1 MDAVQKQNAFES
13 FLAQQDDQSWSE
25 ALDILLPLVHPV
37 DQDATRIWFA
47 FWPLQLHHIVQE
59 SDDLEQT
66 AQWLE
71 LRGDYRLEK
80 QLDSSLDFL
89 YGSRYWSE
97 VHEAVC
103 THAETWTSGE
113 GSLTDQIQDIA
124 KKIASK
130 LRVPES
136 HLNGITAVALMVLQ
150 QIGREAFSANSLNP
164 PQRKSSPERVLRARS
179 RKRGGLLGFLRTV
192 DARYTVTFNEQD
204 QSARFQAIHGQ
215 DISMAAGKDERDYQS
230 IDPRRIGGPIPFQCR
245 VANCGTCWI
254 GVLSGKERLSQI
266 SKFEKERLKYF
277 GYDFSNSEQETHPP
291 IRLACQAK
299 CLGNVSIAIAPWNG
313 ILNVRRFSGKVSQPA
328 SENMA
333 VPEERNET
341 LPTEGQV
348 QS

>member
-1 MDAVQKQNAFES
+1 MDANQKPNAFES
-13 FLAQQDDQSWSE
+13 FLAQQDDKSWSE

-47 FWPLQLHHIVQE
+47 FWPLQLHQIVQE
-59 SDDLEQT
+59 SDDLEKI
-66 AQWLE
+66 AQKLE
-71 LRGDYRLEK
+71 LRGGYRLEK
-80 QLDSSLDFL
+80 QVDSSLDFL

-97 VHEAVC
+97 VNEVVC
-103 THAETWTSGE
+103 TYAESSIFRD
-113 GSLTDQIQDIA
+113 GSLTDQIQAIA
-124 KKIASK
+124 KQIASK

-136 HLNGITAVALMVLQ
+136 HLLGITAVALMVLQ
-150 QIGREAFSANSLNP
+150 QIGTEAFSATSLKTP
-164 PQRKSSPERVLRARS
+164 HRKSSPERVLRARS

-204 QSARFQAIHGQ
+204 KSACFQAIHGQ

-254 GVLSGKERLSQI
+254 GVLGGKEKLSEI
-266 SKFEKERLKYF
+266 SKFEKKRLKYF
-277 GYDFSNSEQETHPP
+277 GYDFGNSEQETHPP

-313 ILNVRRFSGKVSQPA
+313 ILNVQRFSC
-328 SENMA
+328 
-333 VPEERNET
+333 
-341 LPTEGQV
+341 
-348 QS
+348 

>member
-1 MDAVQKQNAFES
+1 MDAVQKQNAFEC
-13 FLAQQDDQSWSE
+13 FLAQQNDKSWSE
-25 ALDILLPLVHPV
+25 ALDILLPLIHPV

-47 FWPLQLHHIVQE
+47 FWPLQLHQIVQE
-59 SDDLEQT
+59 SHDLEQT
-66 AQWLE
+66 AQKLE
-71 LRGDYRLEK
+71 LRGGYRLEK
-80 QLDSSLDFL
+80 QFDSSLDFL

-103 THAETWTSGE
+103 THAESSTYGD
-113 GSLTDQIQDIA
+113 GSLIDQIQAIA

-130 LRVPES
+130 LQVSES
-136 HLNGITAVALMVLQ
+136 HLIGITAVALMVLQ
-150 QIGREAFSANSLNP
+150 QIGRDAFPASSLKT

-179 RKRGGLLGFLRTV
+179 RKRRGLLGFLRTV

-204 QSARFQAIHGQ
+204 KSARFQAIHGQ

-254 GVLSGKERLSQI
+254 GVLGGKEKLSEI

-277 GYDFSNSEQETHPP
+277 GYDFGNSEQETHPP

-299 CLGNVSIAIAPWNG
+299 CFGDVSIAIAPWNG
-313 ILNVRRFSGKVSQPA
+313 ILNVRRFS
-328 SENMA
+328 
-333 VPEERNET
+333 R
-341 LPTEGQV
+341 
-348 QS
+348 